1 VDFEPR
7 IGEGE
12 EGDEALA
19 DSASSAQGADVD
31 LDVGGAYWRGEGGG
45 WVGDH
50 DTRVRE
56 LCAMST
62 GNPTST

>member
-1 VDFEPR
+1 VEFEPR
-7 IGEGE
+7 IGGGE

-19 DSASSAQGADVD
+19 DGASSAQDADVD
-31 LDVGGAYWRGEGGG
+31 LDVGDAYCGGDGGG

-62 GNPTST
+62 GNSTSR